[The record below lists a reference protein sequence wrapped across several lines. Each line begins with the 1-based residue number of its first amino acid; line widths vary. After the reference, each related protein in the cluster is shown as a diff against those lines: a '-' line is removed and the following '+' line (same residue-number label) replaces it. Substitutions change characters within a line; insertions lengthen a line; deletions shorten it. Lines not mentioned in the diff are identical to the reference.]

1 MRIGIDFDN
10 TIITYDEVFRAAARA
25 QGLIE
30 PGFDGSKQAVRDA
43 IRLLPD
49 GELTWQK
56 LQGQVYGKGIVA
68 CRPLQRRR
76 QLPAPVPRGR
86 SGRFHRQPQDRV
98 RPLRPRARQSADGRA
113 RLDDRARL
121 FPPGRLRARAG

>member
-30 PGFDGSKQAVRDA
+30 ADFDGSKQAVRDA

-56 LQGQVYGKGIVA
+56 LQGQVYGKGIVDA
-68 CRPLQRRR
+68 GTAATASTASCGGAARRERPVFIVSHKTEFGHYD
-76 QLPAPVPRGR
+76 P
-86 SGRFHRQPQDRV
+86 D
-98 RPLRPRARQSADGRA
+98 ARQSAD
-113 RLDDRARL
+113 
-121 FPPGRLRARAG
+121 RLRSTG

>member
-10 TIITYDEVFRAAARA
+10 TIITYDEVFRAAARG

-43 IRLLPD
+43 IRLLQD

-56 LQGQVYGKGIVA
+56 LQGQVYGKGIVDA
-68 CRPLQRRR
+68 GLCDGVDSFLQRCRAEGAVVFIVSHKTEFGHYSVGESVVAIMGDA
-76 QLPAPVPRGR
+76 PARDK
-86 SGRFHRQPQDRV
+86 SQPV
-98 RPLRPRARQSADGRA
+98 RPDLGS
-113 RLDDRARL
+113 
-121 FPPGRLRARAG
+121 